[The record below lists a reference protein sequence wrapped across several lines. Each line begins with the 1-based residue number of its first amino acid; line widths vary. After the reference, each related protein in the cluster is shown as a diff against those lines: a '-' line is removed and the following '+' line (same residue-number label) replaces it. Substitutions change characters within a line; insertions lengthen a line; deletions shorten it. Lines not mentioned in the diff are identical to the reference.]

1 MGIEHSTELRGG
13 KEAGQTAESQC
24 LAARPIPGFYK
35 AFSHPEST
43 HTFPTPDPHS
53 LGAFSEL

>member
-1 MGIEHSTELRGG
+1 MGIELRGE
-13 KEAGQTAESQC
+13 KEAGQTGESQC

-53 LGAFSEL
+53 LGGFSEL